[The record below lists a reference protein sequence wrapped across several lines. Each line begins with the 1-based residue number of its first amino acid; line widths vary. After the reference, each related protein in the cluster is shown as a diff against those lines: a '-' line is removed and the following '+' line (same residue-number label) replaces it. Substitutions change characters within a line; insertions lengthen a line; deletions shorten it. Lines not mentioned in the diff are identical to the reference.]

1 MLLLTTFL
9 IAAGLAM
16 DAFSVCISA
25 GIIIPKPDAGHY
37 FRLAFTFGFFQFI
50 MPIIGYFLGVT
61 VEPYIK
67 SADHWIALAILG
79 YIGGKMIYEGL
90 KHDNEEC
97 APRDPSRGKTLLFLA
112 VATSIDAL
120 AVGVSYGVLAKPI
133 VGAAIIIGLVCAAF
147 SVAGI
152 TIGKK
157 VGCLIGKRAEI
168 IGGVCLIAI
177 GVKILIEHLSCA

>member
-1 MLLLTTFL
+1 MFILTTLL

-37 FRLAFTFGFFQFI
+37 FRLSFAFGFFQFI

-67 SADHWIALAILG
+67 TADHWIALAILG

-90 KHDNEEC
+90 KTDKDAC
-97 APRDPSRGKTLLFLA
+97 KPKDPSRGRTLLFLA
-112 VATSIDAL
+112 IATSIDAL

-133 VGAAIIIGLVCAAF
+133 IGAAIIIGVVCAVF
-147 SVAGI
+147 SVIGI

-177 GVKILIEHLSCA
+177 GIKILVEHIS